1 MKQMKQIK
9 SIIPIALL
17 FIMSSMMSCS
27 KDDTSNVVAETDA
40 RDLAVGTYTGLSSL
54 TDTSGSSILD
64 STTTFVLTKGPGT
77 TLTITEDGT
86 IINTGAIVVSGKDFL
101 GNIPSQSITDD
112 GITMSIKGKG
122 NNNEHFGF
130 QEAQKVFFFNIEITD
145 GPLRGY
151 RYDVFATKK

>member
-1 MKQMKQIK
+1 
-9 SIIPIALL
+9 
-17 FIMSSMMSCS
+17 MSCS
-27 KDDTSNVVAETDA
+27 KDDTSTKVAETDA
-40 RDLAVGTYTGLSSL
+40 RDLAVGTYNGLSSF

-64 STTTFVLTKGPGT
+64 TTTTFVITKGPGT

-101 GNIPSQSITDD
+101 GNIPSQSVTDD
-112 GITMSIKGKG
+112 GTTLTIKGVG

-145 GPLRGY
+145 GQLKGY

>member
-1 MKQMKQIK
+1 MKNIK
-9 SIIPIALL
+9 SIIPFTLF

-27 KDDTSNVVAETDA
+27 KDDTSTKVAETDA
-40 RDLAVGTYTGLSSL
+40 RDLAVGTYNGLSSF

-64 STTTFVLTKGPGT
+64 TTTTFVITKGPGT

-101 GNIPSQSITDD
+101 GNIPSQSVTDD
-112 GITMSIKGKG
+112 GTTLTIKGVG

-145 GPLRGY
+145 GQLKGY

>member
-1 MKQMKQIK
+1 MKQIK

-17 FIMSSMMSCS
+17 FILSSMMSCS
-27 KDDTSNVVAETDA
+27 KDDTSNVIAKTDV
-40 RDLAVGTYTGLSSL
+40 RDLAVGTYTGLSSF

-64 STTTFVLTKGPGT
+64 TTTTFVLAKGPGT
-77 TLTITEDGT
+77 TLTITEDET
-86 IINTGAIVVSGKDFL
+86 VINTGAIIVSGKNFE
-101 GNIPSQSITDD
+101 GNIPIQSITED
-112 GITMSIKGKG
+112 GVTVTIKGRG

-145 GPLRGY
+145 GPLKGY

>member
-1 MKQMKQIK
+1 MSTAQMSYSVSGGNALAITFAAPIYAGGGSLNIK
-9 SIIPIALL
+9 
-17 FIMSSMMSCS
+17 
-27 KDDTSNVVAETDA
+27 VVA
-40 RDLAVGTYTGLSSL
+40 
-54 TDTSGSSILD
+54 
-64 STTTFVLTKGPGT
+64 

-101 GNIPSQSITDD
+101 GNIPSQSVTDD
-112 GITMSIKGKG
+112 GTTLTIKGVG

-145 GPLRGY
+145 GQLKGY